1 VIGDGVKLNS
11 YKDLQAWKI
20 SMDFVIDIYKL
31 TSKFPSNE
39 LYGLTNQIR
48 RCAVSIPSNLAEG
61 SGRKNTREYIH
72 FLYISNGSL
81 SELETQLE
89 ISYKLGYI
97 KDIEYLNDKMR
108 YIRSMLV
115 GLIRSLERTL

>member
-1 VIGDGVKLNS
+1 MGDGVKLNS

-20 SMDFVIDIYKL
+20 SMDFVILIYKL

-39 LYGLTNQIR
+39 MYGLTNQIR

-61 SGRKNTREYIH
+61 SGRKNTKEYIH

-97 KDIEYLNDKMR
+97 KDIEHLNDKMR

>member
-1 VIGDGVKLNS
+1 MGDGVKLNS

-20 SMDFVIDIYKL
+20 SMDFVILIYKL

-39 LYGLTNQIR
+39 MYGLTNQIR

-61 SGRKNTREYIH
+61 SGRKNTKEYIH